1 VIVSVHVAGPVAGEQ
16 RQEELVSDLQAA
28 PPPRDG
34 SQSAGGADS
43 LATGPAGA
51 DTDVGRV
58 LVVDDNLAI
67 HADFRKILSS
77 EDRVTDALD
86 ALDEVLFARTTPR
99 LDLRLDVDT
108 ALQGAEAL
116 ELVIAARAQDRPYA
130 LAFIDIRMPPG
141 WNGVDT
147 AARIL
152 QRDPHLQL
160 VLCTAHSDYRWEDI
174 VTTLGGTDRVLIL
187 KKPFSVLEVQ
197 QLAYSLL
204 MKWRLVREAE
214 RQRGE
219 LEARVAKRTT
229 ELMHA
234 NEQLRR
240 EMAERTRVEEELR
253 RAQRLESLGRLAA
266 GLGHEINNPLNFVSG
281 SIEMLDGELPRLRGR
296 IPEDQWQRLEE
307 VVRTAA
313 VGVGR
318 IAQIVGNIK
327 LFSRPP
333 ETPAESVDIW
343 KTLTWCVKM
352 IEDRLSPDVELVID
366 LADVPPVKGK
376 RLEIEQV
383 FINLLENAVQAVTG
397 NGGPAQRIRVSTR
410 EDDDSEDV
418 IVEIADTGPGVAP
431 DVADKLFDPFFTTRQ
446 PSEGTGLG
454 LAVSHSIIT
463 ALGGRIDIHNADTG
477 GAVVTVRLPAARI
490 DTLPPAPVPMVPRPQ
505 PTGRKARVLVIDDEP
520 LMLRIMAHALR
531 EHEVVTVQTGREAL
545 DLFGDNPFD
554 VVFCDVMMPG
564 MSGSGFYEA
573 LAEAHPGAEQRIIF
587 ITGGARGAEAQRFVD
602 RVSNECLE
610 KPIPTDVLRARVN
623 QVLARQG
630 ERP

>member
-1 VIVSVHVAGPVAGEQ
+1 LPAWSRPSSAQDEF
-16 RQEELVSDLQAA
+16 VSDQQAA
-28 PPPRDG
+28 PSPSDESRG
-34 SQSAGGADS
+34 SAAPAAD
-43 LATGPAGA
+43 AAA
-51 DTDVGRV
+51 DADAGRV
-58 LVVDDNLAI
+58 LVVDDNPAI
-67 HADFRKILSS
+67 HADFRKILNGG
-77 EDRVTDALD
+77 DRLADALD
-86 ALDEVLFARTTPR
+86 VLDEALFASKTTR
-99 LDLRLDVDT
+99 MDLRLEVDT

-116 ELVIAARAQDRPYA
+116 ERVIAARAQSRPYA
-130 LAFIDIRMPPG
+130 LAFVDIRMPPG

-147 AARIL
+147 AAKIL
-152 QRDPHLQL
+152 KQDPHLQL

-174 VTTLGGTDRVLIL
+174 VTALGDTDRVLIL

-197 QLAYSLL
+197 QLTYSLL
-204 MKWRLVREAE
+204 MKWRLARAAE
-214 RQRGE
+214 RQRSE
-219 LEARVAKRTT
+219 LEARVAERTA
-229 ELMHA
+229 ELVNA

-240 EMAERTRVEEELR
+240 EMAERTRVEDELR

-281 SIEMLDGELPRLRGR
+281 SIEMLDAELPRLRGR
-296 IPEDQWQRLEE
+296 IPEDQWHRLEE

-333 ETPAESVDIW
+333 ETPGEAVDIW

-352 IEDRLSPDVELVID
+352 MEDRLSPEVELVID
-366 LADVPPVKGK
+366 LADVPPVLGRK
-376 RLEIEQV
+376 LEIEQV
-383 FINLLENAVQAVTG
+383 FINLLENAVQAVTER
-397 NGGPAQRIRVSTR
+397 GGPSQRIRVSTR
-410 EDDDSEDV
+410 GDNSGV
-418 IVEIADTGPGVAP
+418 IVEIADSGPGLSA
-431 DVADKLFDPFFTTRQ
+431 DVADKVFDPFFTTRQ

-463 ALGGRIDIHNADTG
+463 ALGGHIDIRNADTG
-477 GAVVTVRLPAARI
+477 GAVVTVQLPAARVAVV
-490 DTLPPAPVPMVPRPQ
+490 PPTTVVVPRPQ
-505 PTGRKARVLVIDDEP
+505 PLGRKGRVLVIDDEP

-531 EHEVVTVQTGREAL
+531 EHEVVTVQTGHEAL
-545 DLFGDNPFD
+545 ELFADNPFD
-554 VVFCDVMMPG
+554 IVFCDVMMPG

-573 LAEAHPGAEQRIIF
+573 LAAAHPGAEQRIIF

-623 QVLARQG
+623 EVLARQD
-630 ERP
+630 EQP

>member
-1 VIVSVHVAGPVAGEQ
+1 LPALSFAGNE
-16 RQEELVSDLQAA
+16 EELVSDRQAD
-28 PPPRDG
+28 PPPRDP
-34 SQSAGGADS
+34 SRASGGADVP
-43 LATGPAGA
+43 ADGVVVAGA
-51 DTDVGRV
+51 DAEAGRV
-58 LVVDDNLAI
+58 LVVDDNPAI
-67 HADFRKILSS
+67 HDDFRKILSS
-77 EDRVTDALD
+77 EDRVADALD
-86 ALDEVLFARTTPR
+86 ALDEALFASKTAR
-99 LDLRLDVDT
+99 LDLRLEVDT
-108 ALQGAEAL
+108 ALQGSEAL
-116 ELVIAARAQDRPYA
+116 ERVIAARTQGRPYA

-152 QRDPHLQL
+152 QQDPHLQL
-160 VLCTAHSDYRWEDI
+160 VLCTAHADYRWEDI

-197 QLAYSLL
+197 QLTYSLL
-204 MKWRLVREAE
+204 MKWRLVRAAE
-214 RQRGE
+214 RQRSE
-219 LEARVAKRTT
+219 LEARVAERTND
-229 ELMHA
+229 LVHA

-240 EMAERTRVEEELR
+240 EMAERTRVEDELR

-281 SIEMLDGELPRLRGR
+281 SIEMLDAELPRLRGR

-333 ETPAESVDIW
+333 DTPAESIDIW

-352 IEDRLSPDVELVID
+352 IEDRLSPEVELVID

-376 RLEIEQV
+376 RIEIEQV
-383 FINLLENAVQAVTG
+383 FINLLENAVQAVSG
-397 NGGPAQRIRVSTR
+397 RSGPAQRIRVSTR
-410 EDDDSEDV
+410 EDADDDGNGDV
-418 IVEIADTGPGVAP
+418 IVEIADTGPGVSA
-431 DVADKLFDPFFTTRQ
+431 DIADKLFDPFFTTRQ

-463 ALGGRIDIHNADTG
+463 ALGGRIDIRNAETG
-477 GAVVTVRLPAARI
+477 GAVVTVRLPAARM
-490 DTLPPAPVPMVPRPQ
+490 DTLPPAPVLMAPRPQ
-505 PTGRKARVLVIDDEP
+505 PPGRKARVLVIDDEP

-545 DLFGDNPFD
+545 ELFSDNPFD

-573 LAEAHPGAEQRIIF
+573 LAAAHPGAEQRIIF

-623 QVLARQG
+623 EVLARQTG
-630 ERP
+630 RP